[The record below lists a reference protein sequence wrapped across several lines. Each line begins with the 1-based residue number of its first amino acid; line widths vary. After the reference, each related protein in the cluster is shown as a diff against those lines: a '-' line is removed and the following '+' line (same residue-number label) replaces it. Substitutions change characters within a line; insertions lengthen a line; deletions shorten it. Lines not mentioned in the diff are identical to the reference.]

1 MEKELVDTLKT
12 IDINKTPGNDRLTKE
27 FYEALQ
33 EDLKKHIQLIN
44 SWERVPDL
52 FWIFLKSL
60 IN

>member
-1 MEKELVDTLKT
+1 MEKESLDTLKT

-27 FYEALQ
+27 FYKALW

-60 IN
+60 IS

>member
-27 FYEALQ
+27 FYEALW

-44 SWERVPDL
+44 S
-52 FWIFLKSL
+52 
-60 IN
+60 

>member
-27 FYEALQ
+27 FYEALW

-60 IN
+60 IS